1 MSMTKTFMDWE
12 PNQDW
17 TVFKPKA
24 KTEDAATALDFNFD
38 NLLDTTNIDTGA
50 GVNTSFTDMYFKNTA
65 IDMPKTTQSDTNF
78 FGDAFSGK
86 NIGGTLQG
94 IGAIGGALASV
105 YGISEQKKFNE
116 DMLDMEKD
124 RVAKE
129 YEKRDKQQSEYDA
142 VWKS

>member
-1 MSMTKTFMDWE
+1 MSSNGKVTTLPSVF
-12 PNQDW
+12 NQDAASSPNMQVDTIDANW
-17 TVFKPKA
+17 YEFGVDGTPQIKNSSYQINTENSTQ
-24 KTEDAATALDFNFD
+24 KTNTQN
-38 NLLDTTNIDTGA
+38 A
-50 GVNTSFTDMYFKNTA
+50 GGM
-65 IDMPKTTQSDTNF
+65 
-78 FGDAFSGK
+78 FSSG

-94 IGAIGGALASV
+94 IGAIGGALASI

-129 YEKRDKQQSEYDA
+129 YAKRDKQQSEYDS

>member
-1 MSMTKTFMDWE
+1 MTKTFMDWE

-65 IDMPKTTQSDTNF
+65 IDMPISLGMHSLVKT
-78 FGDAFSGK
+78 
-86 NIGGTLQG
+86 
-94 IGAIGGALASV
+94 
-105 YGISEQKKFNE
+105 
-116 DMLDMEKD
+116 
-124 RVAKE
+124 
-129 YEKRDKQQSEYDA
+129 
-142 VWKS
+142 